1 MRIDFVEEG
10 GIAYLPGLRKP
21 VTIDVE
27 QLEPGER
34 AGLEKLVEDVGFFEL
49 PENIGHPAPGA
60 ADYQHFRLT
69 IEDKGRHHSVR
80 ILVPV
85 DPKLQPLVAAV
96 QRLVK
101 AQRAAARARASAPR
115 DAVEDKR

>member
-10 GIAYLPGLRKP
+10 GLAYFPGLRKP

-34 AGLEKLVEDVGFFEL
+34 AGLEQLVADAGFFEL
-49 PENIGHPAPGA
+49 PPNVGRAAPGA
-60 ADYQHFRLT
+60 ADHQHYRLT

-80 ILVPV
+80 MLVPV
-85 DPKLQPLVAAV
+85 DDPALRALVTAV
-96 QRLVK
+96 EGLVR
-101 AQRAAARARASAPR
+101 AQRAADRARSTSPGKP
-115 DAVEDKR
+115 E